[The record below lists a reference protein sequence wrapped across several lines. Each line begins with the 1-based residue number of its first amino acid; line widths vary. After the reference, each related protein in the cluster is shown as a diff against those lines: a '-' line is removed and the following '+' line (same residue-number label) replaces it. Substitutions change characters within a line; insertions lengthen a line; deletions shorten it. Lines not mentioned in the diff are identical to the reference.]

1 MKTNKITYDKNGLG
15 FMEMTALGLYH
26 PMMFALVMF
35 LINKN
40 MGQIALK
47 VARIIISH
55 Q

>member
-1 MKTNKITYDKNGLG
+1 MKTLYDRNGLG
-15 FMEMTALGLYH
+15 FAELTLLGLYH
-26 PMMFALVMF
+26 PIMFALVMF